1 MDESKP
7 VRMYDPR
14 IMQVYERKIKQKKA
28 PTYNPIADGFITTSG
43 NAERG
48 AKWGNIPSIYPTA
61 TSTATTTANLIGTTM
76 GTTIGTTTA
85 TTTAMLNKKA
95 E

>member
-1 MDESKP
+1 MDQPKP

-14 IMQVYERKIKQKKA
+14 IMQVYERKIKRNKE
-28 PTYNPIADGFITTSG
+28 PTYIPVADGFITTSG

-48 AKWGNIPSIYPTA
+48 AKWGNSPSVYPTA
-61 TSTATTTANLIGTTM
+61 TMMGTTM
-76 GTTIGTTTA
+76 A
-85 TTTAMLNKKA
+85 TTTAMLNKKT

>member
-1 MDESKP
+1 MDQPKP

-14 IMQVYERKIKQKKA
+14 IMQVYERKIKRNKE
-28 PTYNPIADGFITTSG
+28 PTYIPIADGFITTSG

-48 AKWGNIPSIYPTA
+48 TKWGNSPSVLG
-61 TSTATTTANLIGTTM
+61 TSTAPTM
-76 GTTIGTTTA
+76 GTTMT
-85 TTTAMLNKKA
+85 TTTAMLNKKT